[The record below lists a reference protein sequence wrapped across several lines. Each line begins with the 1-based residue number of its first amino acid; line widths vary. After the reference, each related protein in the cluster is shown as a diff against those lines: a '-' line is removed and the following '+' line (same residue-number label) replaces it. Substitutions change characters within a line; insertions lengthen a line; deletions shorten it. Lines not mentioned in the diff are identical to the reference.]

1 MATLVRWEPYRRG
14 TSLPRAWDRLFE
26 TSFVRPRT
34 GWLRWSGH
42 NLPAVD
48 MYETDGEVVVKAT
61 VPGFDPDDI
70 EVSVSEGVLI
80 IKGEHAVDETV
91 EEAEYICREHHSG
104 SFSRSLTLPS
114 DVLAEDATAS
124 YTNGILTLS
133 LPKAEEIKPKR
144 IEVRA
149 G

>member
-1 MATLVRWEPYRRG
+1 MATLVRWEPYRHGR
-14 TSLPRAWDRLFE
+14 SLPRTWDGLFE
-26 TSFVRPRT
+26 TALVRPRT

-42 NLPAVD
+42 ALPAVD
-48 MYETDGEVVVKAT
+48 MYETDSEVVVKAT

-70 EVSVSEGVLI
+70 EVTVSEGVLI
-80 IKGEHAVDETV
+80 IKGTREAEEAVK
-91 EEAEYICREHHSG
+91 EAEYICREHHSG

-114 DVLAEDATAS
+114 DVLAEDATANYS
-124 YTNGILTLS
+124 NGILTLT
-133 LPKAEEIKPKR
+133 LPKPEEVKAKR